1 MRAIVEGLS
10 HPGFQGDHHG
20 LVKVMSHLLAIR
32 DRQIATD
39 KMFEP
44 LKDTVILLEQYGVTI
59 PEKVYSQ
66 MEVKKEKNI
75 GLLFSFKFQEQNN
88 LNVL

>member
-66 MEVKKEKNI
+66 MEVKKKKTLVCCLASNFRNKI
-75 GLLFSFKFQEQNN
+75 I
-88 LNVL
+88 